1 MNPLKSKISLH
12 SFLLLAFLFFAGL
25 TYINCASF
33 GQSPEGLD
41 QERLTESPRYQEDHF
56 VNVHPRPE
64 GPSFFSVAWEWLWS
78 DGPALP
84 ENPIPV
90 QSRTARDF
98 DEPPADGLRITWFGH
113 SSVLLE
119 MDGSMVLI
127 DPVWSRRVS
136 PVSFLG
142 PARFHE
148 PPMSL
153 EELTKLP
160 IDVVLISHDHYD
172 HLDYET
178 ILALQKTGARFVVPL
193 GVGSH
198 LRYWGIEPDRIDEL
212 DWWQE
217 VKVGTLRFVA
227 TPAQHFSGRTLE
239 DRDATLW
246 SSWAI
251 LGPRKKAFYSGDTG
265 YFEGFREIGERL
277 GPFDLSIMAVG
288 AYDKRWA
295 FVHLNPEEAVQ
306 AHLDVRAN
314 HFFPVHWGTFN
325 LAFHDWTDPAER
337 TLQAARDSGVSVWTP
352 APGQILQPP
361 VLVATERWWDSTV
374 RTLVERLEER
384 PGTSLD

>member
-1 MNPLKSKISLH
+1 
-12 SFLLLAFLFFAGL
+12 
-25 TYINCASF
+25 
-33 GQSPEGLD
+33 
-41 QERLTESPRYQEDHF
+41 
-56 VNVHPRPE
+56 
-64 GPSFFSVAWEWLWS
+64 
-78 DGPALP
+78 
-84 ENPIPV
+84 
-90 QSRTARDF
+90 
-98 DEPPADGLRITWFGH
+98 
-113 SSVLLE
+113 
-119 MDGSMVLI
+119 
-127 DPVWSRRVS
+127 
-136 PVSFLG
+136 
-142 PARFHE
+142 
-148 PPMSL
+148 
-153 EELTKLP
+153 
-160 IDVVLISHDHYD
+160 
-172 HLDYET
+172 
-178 ILALQKTGARFVVPL
+178 
-193 GVGSH
+193 
-198 LRYWGIEPDRIDEL
+198 
-212 DWWQE
+212 
-217 VKVGTLRFVA
+217 
-227 TPAQHFSGRTLE
+227 PAQHFSGRTLE